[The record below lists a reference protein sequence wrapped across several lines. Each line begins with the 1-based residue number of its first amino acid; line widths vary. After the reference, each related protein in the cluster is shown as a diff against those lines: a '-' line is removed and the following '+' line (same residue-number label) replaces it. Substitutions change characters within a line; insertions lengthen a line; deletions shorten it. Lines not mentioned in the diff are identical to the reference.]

1 MKDATSYGNH
11 IARQEND
18 TALEAIK
25 KSGRTQVITLTP
37 AEKVAWKKALVP
49 VHAQMA
55 DKIGKDLIQSI
66 YQATGFDPN
75 KL

>member
-1 MKDATSYGNH
+1 MQEATQYGNH
-11 IARQEND
+11 IAKQEND
-18 TALEAIK
+18 AALAAIQ
-25 KSGRTQVITLTP
+25 KSNKTQIIGLTP
-37 AEKVAWKKALVP
+37 QEKLAWKKSLLP